1 MQQPW
6 KFAEMFG
13 AKNIEFSFVRGPG
26 WHVSM
31 LQQETDL
38 RPQASDLRPRTSDK
52 TQTSSAL

>member
-1 MQQPW
+1 MQQPG

-13 AKNIEFSFVRGPG
+13 AKNIEFSFGRGPG

-31 LQQETDL
+31 LQQEAGGG
-38 RPQASDLRPRTSDK
+38 PQASDK